1 MNGYQTYRTHERG
14 EIRRAWEGDWRGGLR
29 KGGKGGGGGGEEE
42 EERRRGSGKVWRRL
56 LSGKFFQPLNVLGSH
71 D

>member
-29 KGGKGGGGGGEEE
+29 KGGKGGGAEKKKKGE
-42 EERRRGSGKVWRRL
+42 GVSGKVWRL